1 MGLGVA
7 GAPHGITSRWKWPPA
22 RASPAAR
29 PLLPCDEEERR
40 SPGRSPMIVHER
52 KLGRTRE
59 ARVSASALRA
69 QPRPRY
75 VLLAILAS
83 ESHSLLRTALTVYDD
98 VNVQTYCIQYL
109 APSPVWRLAT
119 CSVWNCV
126 EAKLALAV
134 VTMLGGCD
142 DLPPRSARLSA
153 FWNTSFSLHPSIVL
167 EYRLVSS
174 PTSAHCSDLA
184 DLCRHRSSQTKCL
197 LSGAQDRA
205 ALSTSNTDHANLARP
220 EPSTVRPPPSDNHL
234 SRLRSTGTRPRASPR
249 TIVFDPTQQMTQVAA
264 GPGDQ
269 RHNTLHA
276 VGRRCYAIEP
286 HEFVL
291 AAGARHDRIVG
302 SCLQPFSPGT
312 RDPAVRRGGLV
323 RSIPVSV
330 LRSLFFVP
338 VGCFC

>member
-1 MGLGVA
+1 M
-7 GAPHGITSRWKWPPA
+7 
-22 RASPAAR
+22 
-29 PLLPCDEEERR
+29 
-40 SPGRSPMIVHER
+40 
-52 KLGRTRE
+52 
-59 ARVSASALRA
+59 
-69 QPRPRY
+69 
-75 VLLAILAS
+75 
-83 ESHSLLRTALTVYDD
+83 
-98 VNVQTYCIQYL
+98 
-109 APSPVWRLAT
+109 
-119 CSVWNCV
+119 
-126 EAKLALAV
+126 
-134 VTMLGGCD
+134 
-142 DLPPRSARLSA
+142 
-153 FWNTSFSLHPSIVL
+153 
-167 EYRLVSS
+167 SS
-174 PTSAHCSDLA
+174 PTSARCSDPA

-338 VGCFC
+338 VLVVFADSVSVFLPGTRAVSSVLQPCRSCVEDPCARLLCLEAQKSCACRIEKLGSTWSCPAMRDHLRVRTQRYSQDTVTLAAVAASVRTSHLASAHRK